1 MRYGLISRGW
11 WTGVYIGVSNFGIEE
26 GGDGVTR
33 RNDAYGAL
41 DPRRGGCL
49 V

>member
-1 MRYGLISRGW
+1 MSVIWGSR
-11 WTGVYIGVSNFGIEE
+11 EE
-26 GGDGVTR
+26 RGHGVTR

>member
-1 MRYGLISRGW
+1 MSVIWGSR
-11 WTGVYIGVSNFGIEE
+11 EE
-26 GGDGVTR
+26 RGGEGHGVTR